1 MNQQIVATLW
11 MRNPVLDVL
20 KAAEE
25 LAEKTPVAQQFGEA
39 LEAAHVQKLW
49 TSLPVTRDLVEYARD
64 RATEIREALAAEAE
78 SSDDKD
84 VRAAAKKMLGLFDG
98 YVRWTDDALQQIER
112 KEQLLASLE
121 TEPIAPIEPAVE
133 EEPMSDSPASA
144 EAAKRGKGRRKAAAA
159 A

>member
-49 TSLPVTRDLVEYARD
+49 TSLPVTRVLVEYARD

-98 YVRWTDDALQQIER
+98 YVRWTADALQQIEH
-112 KEQLLASLE
+112 KELLLAWLE
-121 TEPIAPIEPAVE
+121 AERIAPIEPVVDE
-133 EEPMSDSPASA
+133 ESMSVSPASA
-144 EAAKRGKGRRKAAAA
+144 EAAKHGKGRRKAAAA